1 MKPTI
6 RFLEYNMKY
15 VPYKLQDVKDASAQN
30 KFTVISTF
38 AGGGGSSTGYR
49 LAGGKVLC
57 VNEFVEEAQRTYKEN
72 YPETHIIPGD
82 IKKLNG
88 KDFLDA
94 SGLQVGEVDIL
105 DGSPPCSAFSV
116 AGKLSHNANEEVKI
130 DLFGNETVHKVS
142 GKHSDGWGQSKNY
155 SDGKMVEN
163 IEDLFFEFLR
173 VADEIKPKII
183 IAENVKGLTV
193 GEAKKYYLPKILKGF
208 EDIGYE
214 VCSKVLDSRYF
225 GVSQTRTRVIFIAV
239 RSDIAEKVGLNFMT
253 IGNLFPEESKD
264 VVAVKDVMID
274 LEYDKK
280 EVDFLT
286 EKFTNT
292 AYWKQT
298 GILMETDPKKV
309 LSGDDYNPKR
319 HHFNLK
325 RVSQYLPAPTL
336 TAMGS
341 AVTTAGAFHWNEP
354 RKLTLGELKRIM
366 SLPDDFILTGKWNQK
381 AERIG
386 RMVPPLMMKAIA
398 SSIYDNV
405 IKLYKDIDNG

>member
-1 MKPTI
+1 
-6 RFLEYNMKY
+6 MKY
-15 VPYKLQDVKDASAQN
+15 IPYKLQDVKDASAQN

-57 VNEFVEEAQRTYKEN
+57 INEFVEEAVKTYREN
-72 YPETHIIPGD
+72 YPETHILPGD
-82 IKKLNG
+82 IKELNG
-88 KDFLDA
+88 KDFLEA
-94 SGLQVGEVDIL
+94 AGLQVGEVDIL

-173 VADEIKPKII
+173 VANEIKPKII

-214 VCSKVLDSRYF
+214 VCSKVLDSRYL
-225 GVSQTRTRVIFIAV
+225 GISQTRTRVIFIAV

-253 IGNLFPEESKD
+253 IGNLFPEESKETIP
-264 VVAVKDVMID
+264 VKDVMVG
-274 LEYDKK
+274 LQYDKD

-309 LSGDDYNPKR
+309 LSGDDFNPKG

-325 RVSQYLPAPTL
+325 RVSQYLPSPTI

-341 AVTTAGAFHWNEP
+341 AVTTAGAFHWKEP

-398 SSIYDNV
+398 SSIYDKV